1 MTANLL
7 SPPSGAVV
15 DGWLVSRELG
25 DGGFG
30 IVYLAEKNGKPYALK
45 VARHREASGDDK
57 QTHARMVR
65 EATTLLMLDH
75 PNVIRPRGHGYA
87 EAGNMY
93 VALDYVDGW
102 TLAEWKEL
110 KHPTIHE
117 ILRVFVTLASTLS
130 YMHAR
135 GVLHRDLKLVNVL
148 IRKSDGEPVIID
160 FGCATYSL
168 AEDLT
173 EEGLP
178 PGTERFRAP
187 EQIRF
192 EREHKDNRRA
202 RYTFKMADEVFAL
215 GAMLY
220 ELLTDPWPTHYY
232 MRKPLNLQMP
242 PPPAFDVNPR
252 IPEPLSELVE
262 KILSREPS
270 RRPVDAEALRREL
283 EEHLERSG
291 AEYRVPAHAPSQ
303 QMLAEPSE
311 SDGLPGVPPG
321 VPPKGPTPRKITR
334 KTLTVGTALVM
345 ALAAA
350 VTFWRACGDVPAS
363 PSEHSAPPMTS
374 PLDMSLPSPVP
385 MVLPPAT
392 DAGQKEDSTVKT
404 TPEISSQ
411 RLPMRV
417 QKGFSAAECAAM
429 SLVAALAAGCPG
441 SQIRPESFTCP
452 SGAARAMVKELH
464 WEDGDR
470 FDLVLDDRHN
480 IEGKTWFT
488 AGSDVVGVVPK
499 IKGMDRRQLE
509 VAPPGTRFYGKAYY
523 LSDKMGRSDGPALI
537 IRYDRVKLPGQD
549 ERPVCFVVES
559 RSYGFKD
566 GRVQAGNFN
575 VGTVVDR
582 WP

>member
-1 MTANLL
+1 MTPNQFRPA
-7 SPPSGAVV
+7 SDAVV
-15 DGWLVSRELG
+15 DGWQVSQELG
-25 DGGFG
+25 DGGFA
-30 IVYLAEKNGKPYALK
+30 IVYLVEKSGKPYALK

-57 QTHARMVR
+57 QTHDRMVR

-75 PNVIRPRGHGYA
+75 PNIIRPRGHGYV

-93 VALDYVDGW
+93 LALEYVDGW

-117 ILRVFVTLASTLS
+117 ILRVFVKLAAALS
-130 YMHAR
+130 YMHRR

-148 IRKSDGEPVIID
+148 IRKSDGEPIIID

-187 EQIRF
+187 EQF
-192 EREHKDNRRA
+192 KFLHEHKNDHRA
-202 RYTFKMADEVFAL
+202 RYTFKVADELFAL

-252 IPEPLSELVE
+252 IPESLSELVE

-291 AEYRVPAHAPSQ
+291 AEYRVPAHAPSEQ
-303 QMLAEPSE
+303 LLAEPSE
-311 SDGLPGVPPG
+311 SEGLPG
-321 VPPKGPTPRKITR
+321 VPPKGPPPRKVTR
-334 KTLTVGTALVM
+334 KTLIVGTSLVM

-363 PSEHSAPPMTS
+363 PPEHSAPPMTS

-392 DAGQKEDSTVKT
+392 EAGQKEDSTVKMT
-404 TPEISSQ
+404 TPEIPSP
-411 RLPMRV
+411 RLPVRV

-452 SGAARAMVKELH
+452 AGAARAMVKELH
-464 WEDGDR
+464 WKDGDS
-470 FDLVLDDRHN
+470 FALVLDDRHN
-480 IEGKTWFT
+480 SDDMTWFT

-499 IKGMDRRQLE
+499 VKGFDRRQLE

-523 LSDKMGRSDGPALI
+523 LSDKMGRSDGPAMV

-549 ERPVCFVVES
+549 EKPVCFVVES

-575 VGTVVDR
+575 TGRVVDR

>member
-7 SPPSGAVV
+7 RLPSGAIV
-15 DGWLVSRELG
+15 DGWHVLRELG
-25 DGGFG
+25 NGGFAV
-30 IVYLAEKNGKPYALK
+30 VYLVEKNGKPYALK

-57 QTHARMVR
+57 RTHDRMVR
-65 EATTLLMLDH
+65 ETTTLLMLNH
-75 PNVIRPRGHGYA
+75 PNIIRPQGYGYA

-93 VALDYVDGW
+93 VALEYVDGW
-102 TLAEWKEL
+102 TLAEWKER

-117 ILRVFVTLASTLS
+117 ILHVFIKITSALS
-130 YMHAR
+130 YMHER

-187 EQIRF
+187 EQFKFLRDHKN
-192 EREHKDNRRA
+192 EHRA
-202 RYTFKMADEVFAL
+202 RYAFKVADEIFAL

-220 ELLTDPWPTHYY
+220 EMLTDPRPTEHYRR
-232 MRKPLNLQMP
+232 MSLNNLIVAP
-242 PPPAFDVNPR
+242 PSASDVNPR
-252 IPEPLSELVE
+252 IPEALSRLVE
-262 KILSREPS
+262 KILSRNPS
-270 RRPVDAEALRREL
+270 ERPVDTDALRREL

-291 AEYRVPAHAPSQ
+291 AEYMVPPHAPSEQ
-303 QMLAEPSE
+303 WPSAPSE
-311 SDGLPGVPPG
+311 FEGHAV
-321 VPPKGPTPRKITR
+321 VPPKDPTPRKVTR

-363 PSEHSAPPMTS
+363 PSEHSAPPMTA
-374 PLDMSLPSPVP
+374 PPDMSTLNPSP
-385 MVLPPAT
+385 MVLPLAV
-392 DAGQKEDSTVKT
+392 DAGQKEDSTVKMM
-404 TPEISSQ
+404 TPEIPS
-411 RLPMRV
+411 RERPMRA
-417 QKGFSAAECAAM
+417 QKRLSTAECAAM

-464 WEDGDR
+464 WEEGES
-470 FDLVLDDRHN
+470 FVLTVDDRHD
-480 IEGKTWFT
+480 IDSRVWFT
-488 AGSDVVGVVPK
+488 PGSDVVGVVPK
-499 IKGMDRRQLE
+499 VKGLSRRQLE

-523 LSDKMGRSDGPALI
+523 LSDKMGRADGPALV

-549 ERPVCFVVES
+549 ERPVCFVVEG

-566 GRVQAGNFN
+566 GRVQSGNQQT
-575 VGTVVDR
+575 GYVVDR